1 MTLLSTQ
8 IANLTDSV
16 AQVSDTIS
24 QTVAQTVSAAP
35 TLMDVLPTAILQLV
49 AGIGIFLVACQ
60 MMSSN
65 LESASSARLK
75 ALFSRMSNS
84 RMLGVGI
91 GTVATAAIQ
100 SSGATTVMVIGFV
113 NVGIMSL
120 AQAATII
127 YGANI
132 GTTVTAQIVA
142 LGLSSGGGISTTI
155 LFGACAG
162 LGAFIELFSKKQN
175 WKTWGGIITG
185 FGMLFVGLSLM
196 SKSMAELA
204 ELDAIRDFLAGIKH
218 PLMLVFFGAL
228 LTAIVQSSSVVTS
241 VALTMAVFGLI
252 SLNQGI
258 YLTMGSNIGSCIV
271 AIIAGLTS
279 GTNAKRTALIH
290 LLFNCFGVLVFLII
304 AWIMSAFSVET
315 SAGVERLNFGYL
327 FEKMFPGR
335 PQLQL
340 AMFHTIF
347 NCCTVC
353 IILPL
358 TNYLVKLVC
367 KVIPEKLSAKE
378 QDSAVPHFHFVDE
391 KMLRTPIIAVNQVK
405 LEIENMAAVAIKN
418 FNLSMDIITKV
429 DFKDMDEFNENEK
442 QLNYINRNLIPYIV
456 RLNNLP
462 INEEDHRYLAT
473 AIRTIGD
480 LERVGDYAT
489 NLTEYAELLKNFNEK
504 FSQDL
509 LYEVEELREKIGL
522 LYQSTMKAYMD
533 NDFDALI
540 EVNRHEDEVDALVAR
555 IEKMHLQRL
564 MDGVYPA
571 SVGQVYQE
579 FASDTERIADH
590 FLNVAKS
597 IRQLHVG
604 ED

>member
-1 MTLLSTQ
+1 MHRC
-8 IANLTDSV
+8 
-16 AQVSDTIS
+16 AQVLFTLYMDITILL
-24 QTVAQTVSAAP
+24 Q
-35 TLMDVLPTAILQLV
+35 AILQLI

-65 LESASSARLK
+65 LETASSARLK
-75 ALFSRMSNS
+75 SLFSRMSNS

-142 LGLSSGGGISTTI
+142 LGLSSGGGISTTVI
-155 LFGACAG
+155 FAAFAG
-162 LGAFIELFSKKQN
+162 LGAFIELFSKKDT

-196 SKSMAELA
+196 SKSMDALA
-204 ELDAIRDFLAGIKH
+204 KLQEIKDFLASIEH
-218 PLMLVFFGAL
+218 PLMLVLFGAI

-241 VALTMAVFGLI
+241 IALTMAVTGLI

-258 YLTMGSNIGSCIV
+258 YLTMGSNIGSCVV

-279 GTNAKRTALIH
+279 GLNAKRTALIH
-290 LLFNCFGVLVFLII
+290 LLFNCFGVFIFLIA
-304 AWIMSAFSVET
+304 AWIMHLVTLGALNYGVIFET
-315 SAGVERLNFGYL
+315 
-327 FEKMFPGR
+327 MFPGA

-358 TNYLVKLVC
+358 TDYLVKLVC
-367 KVIPEKLSAKE
+367 KMIPEKPVAIDE
-378 QDSAVPHFHFVDE
+378 DVNAPHFHFVDE
-391 KMLRTPIIAVNQVK
+391 QMLRTPAIAVNQVK
-405 LEIENMAAVAIKN
+405 LEIENMAAVAIHN
-418 FNLSMDIITKV
+418 FNLAMDIISTVNFDK
-429 DFKDMDEFNENEK
+429 MDEFNENEK
-442 QLNYINRNLIPYIV
+442 QLNYLNRNLIPYIV
-456 RLNNLP
+456 HLNNLP
-462 INEEDHRYLAT
+462 ISEEDNRYLAT

-480 LERVGDYAT
+480 LERVGDYAV
-489 NLTEYAELLKNFNEK
+489 NLTEYAELLQNFKET
-504 FSQDL
+504 FSKDL
-509 LYEVEELREKIGL
+509 LFEVEQLRETMGS
-522 LYQSTMKAYMD
+522 LYQATMKTYMD
-533 NDFDALI
+533 HDFDALI
-540 EVNRHEDEVDALVAR
+540 EVNRYEDQVDDMVAR

-564 MDGVYPA
+564 MDGIYPA

-579 FASDTERIADH
+579 FASDAERIADH

>member
-1 MTLLSTQ
+1 MHLC
-8 IANLTDSV
+8 
-16 AQVSDTIS
+16 AQVLFTLYMDITILL
-24 QTVAQTVSAAP
+24 Q
-35 TLMDVLPTAILQLV
+35 AILQLI

-65 LESASSARLK
+65 LETASSARLK
-75 ALFSRMSNS
+75 SLFSRMSNS

-91 GTVATAAIQ
+91 GTAATAAIQ

-132 GTTVTAQIVA
+132 GTTITAQIVA
-142 LGLSSGGGISTTI
+142 LGLSSGGGISTTVI
-155 LFGACAG
+155 FAAFAG
-162 LGAFIELFSKKQN
+162 LGAFIELFSKKDN

-196 SKSMAELA
+196 SKSMDALA
-204 ELDAIRDFLAGIKH
+204 KLQEIKDFLASIEH
-218 PLMLVFFGAL
+218 PLMLVLFGAI

-241 VALTMAVFGLI
+241 IALTMAVTGLI

-258 YLTMGSNIGSCIV
+258 YLTMGSNIGSCVV

-279 GTNAKRTALIH
+279 GLNAKRTALIH
-290 LLFNCFGVLVFLII
+290 LLFNCFGVCVFLIA
-304 AWIMSAFSVET
+304 AWIMHLVTMGGLNYGVIFET
-315 SAGVERLNFGYL
+315 
-327 FEKMFPGR
+327 MFPGA

-358 TNYLVKLVC
+358 TDYLVQLVC
-367 KVIPEKLSAKE
+367 KIIPEKQSTTAEDPSA
-378 QDSAVPHFHFVDE
+378 PHFHFVDE

-405 LEIENMAAVAIKN
+405 LEIENMAAVAIHN
-418 FNLSMDIITKV
+418 FNLAMDIISKV
-429 DFKDMDEFNENEK
+429 DFAKIEEFNENEK

-456 RLNNLP
+456 QLNNLP
-462 INEEDHRYLAT
+462 ISEEDHRYLAT

-480 LERVGDYAT
+480 LERVGDYAV
-489 NLTEYAELLKNFNEK
+489 NVTEYAELLQNFKET
-504 FSQDL
+504 FSNDL
-509 LYEVEELREKIGL
+509 QYELEQLREKIDA
-522 LYQSTMKAYMD
+522 LYQATMKTYMD
-533 NDFDALI
+533 QDFDALI
-540 EVNRHEDEVDALVAR
+540 EVNRVEDQVDEMVAR

-579 FASDTERIADH
+579 FASDVERIADH

>member
-1 MTLLSTQ
+1 MDITILLQ
-8 IANLTDSV
+8 
-16 AQVSDTIS
+16 
-24 QTVAQTVSAAP
+24 
-35 TLMDVLPTAILQLV
+35 AILQLI

-65 LESASSARLK
+65 LETASSARLK
-75 ALFSRMSNS
+75 SLFSRMSNS

-91 GTVATAAIQ
+91 GTAATAAIQ

-142 LGLSSGGGISTTI
+142 LGLSSGGGISTTVI
-155 LFGACAG
+155 FAAFAG
-162 LGAFIELFSKKQN
+162 LGAFIELFSKKDN

-196 SKSMAELA
+196 SKSMDALA
-204 ELDAIRDFLAGIKH
+204 KLQEIKDFLASIEH
-218 PLMLVFFGAL
+218 PLMLVLFGAI

-241 VALTMAVFGLI
+241 IALTMAVTGLI

-258 YLTMGSNIGSCIV
+258 YLTMGSNIGSCVV

-279 GTNAKRTALIH
+279 GLNAKRTALIH
-290 LLFNCFGVLVFLII
+290 LLFNCFGVCVFLIA
-304 AWIMSAFSVET
+304 AWIMHLVTMGGLNYGVIFET
-315 SAGVERLNFGYL
+315 
-327 FEKMFPGR
+327 MFPGA

-358 TNYLVKLVC
+358 TDYLVQLVC
-367 KVIPEKLSAKE
+367 KIIPEKQSTTAEDPSA
-378 QDSAVPHFHFVDE
+378 PHFHFVDE

-405 LEIENMAAVAIKN
+405 LEIENMAAVAIHN
-418 FNLSMDIITKV
+418 FNLAMDIISKV
-429 DFKDMDEFNENEK
+429 DFAKMEEFNENEK

-456 RLNNLP
+456 QLNNLP
-462 INEEDHRYLAT
+462 ISEEDHRYLAT

-480 LERVGDYAT
+480 LERVGDYAV
-489 NLTEYAELLKNFNEK
+489 NVTEYAELLQNFKET
-504 FSQDL
+504 FSNDL
-509 LYEVEELREKIGL
+509 QYELEQLREKIDA
-522 LYQSTMKAYMD
+522 LYQATMKTYMD
-533 NDFDALI
+533 QDFDALI
-540 EVNRHEDEVDALVAR
+540 EVNRVEDQVDEMVAR

-579 FASDTERIADH
+579 FASDVERIADH

>member
-1 MTLLSTQ
+1 MHQ
-8 IANLTDSV
+8 R
-16 AQVSDTIS
+16 AQVLFTLYMDITILL
-24 QTVAQTVSAAP
+24 Q
-35 TLMDVLPTAILQLV
+35 AILQLI

-65 LESASSARLK
+65 LETASSARLK
-75 ALFSRMSNS
+75 SLFSRMSNS

-91 GTVATAAIQ
+91 GTAATAAIQ

-132 GTTVTAQIVA
+132 GTTITAQIVA
-142 LGLSSGGGISTTI
+142 LGLSSGGGISTTVI
-155 LFGACAG
+155 FAAFAG
-162 LGAFIELFSKKQN
+162 LGAFIELFSKKDN

-196 SKSMAELA
+196 SKSMDALA
-204 ELDAIRDFLAGIKH
+204 KLQEIKDFLASIEH
-218 PLMLVFFGAL
+218 PLMLVLFGAI

-241 VALTMAVFGLI
+241 IALTMAVTGLI

-258 YLTMGSNIGSCIV
+258 YLTMGSNIGSCVV

-279 GTNAKRTALIH
+279 GLNAKRTALIH
-290 LLFNCFGVLVFLII
+290 LLFNCFGVCVFLIA
-304 AWIMSAFSVET
+304 AWIMHLVTMGGLNYGVIFET
-315 SAGVERLNFGYL
+315 
-327 FEKMFPGR
+327 MFPGA

-358 TNYLVKLVC
+358 TDYLVQLVC
-367 KVIPEKLSAKE
+367 KIIPEKQSTTAEDPSA
-378 QDSAVPHFHFVDE
+378 PHFHFVDE

-405 LEIENMAAVAIKN
+405 LEIENMAAVAIHN
-418 FNLSMDIITKV
+418 FNLAMDIISKV
-429 DFKDMDEFNENEK
+429 DFAKIEEFNENEK

-456 RLNNLP
+456 QLNNLP
-462 INEEDHRYLAT
+462 ISEEDHRYLAT

-480 LERVGDYAT
+480 LERVGDYAV
-489 NLTEYAELLKNFNEK
+489 NVTEYAELLQNFKET
-504 FSQDL
+504 FSNDL
-509 LYEVEELREKIGL
+509 QYELEQLREKIDA
-522 LYQSTMKAYMD
+522 LYQATMKTYMD
-533 NDFDALI
+533 QDFDALI
-540 EVNRHEDEVDALVAR
+540 EVNRVEDQVDEMVAR

-579 FASDTERIADH
+579 FASDVERIADH

>member
-1 MTLLSTQ
+1 MDITILLQ
-8 IANLTDSV
+8 
-16 AQVSDTIS
+16 
-24 QTVAQTVSAAP
+24 
-35 TLMDVLPTAILQLV
+35 AILQLI

-65 LESASSARLK
+65 LETASSARLK
-75 ALFSRMSNS
+75 SLFSRMSNS

-142 LGLSSGGGISTTI
+142 LGLSSGGGISTTVI
-155 LFGACAG
+155 FAAFAG
-162 LGAFIELFSKKQN
+162 LGAFIELFSKKDN

-196 SKSMAELA
+196 SKSMDALA
-204 ELDAIRDFLAGIKH
+204 KLQEIKDFLASIEH
-218 PLMLVFFGAL
+218 PLMLVLFGAI

-241 VALTMAVFGLI
+241 IALTMAVTGLI

-258 YLTMGSNIGSCIV
+258 YLTMGSNIGSCVV

-279 GTNAKRTALIH
+279 GLNAKRTALIH
-290 LLFNCFGVLVFLII
+290 LLFNCFGVCIFLIA
-304 AWIMSAFSVET
+304 AWIMHLITSGALNYGVIFET
-315 SAGVERLNFGYL
+315 
-327 FEKMFPGR
+327 MFPGA

-347 NCCTVC
+347 NCVTVC

-358 TNYLVKLVC
+358 TNALVNLVV
-367 KVIPEKLSAKE
+367 KILPEKPVAINE
-378 QDSAVPHFHFVDE
+378 DVNAPHFHFVDE
-391 KMLRTPIIAVNQVK
+391 QMLRTPAIAVNQVK
-405 LEIENMAAVAIKN
+405 LEIENMAAIAIHN
-418 FNLSMDIITKV
+418 FNLAMDIISTVNFEK
-429 DFKDMDEFNENEK
+429 MEEFNENEK
-442 QLNYINRNLIPYIV
+442 QLNYLNRNLIPYIV
-456 RLNNLP
+456 HLNNLP
-462 INEEDHRYLAT
+462 ISEEDNRYLAT

-480 LERVGDYAT
+480 LERVGDYSV
-489 NLTEYAELLKNFNEK
+489 NLTEYAELLQNFKET
-504 FSQDL
+504 FSKDL
-509 LYEVEELREKIGL
+509 LFEVEQLRETMGS
-522 LYQSTMKAYMD
+522 LYQATMKAYMD
-533 NDFDALI
+533 KDFDALI
-540 EVNRHEDEVDALVAR
+540 EVNRFEDQVDDMVAR
-555 IEKMHLQRL
+555 IEKIHLQRL

>member
-1 MTLLSTQ
+1 MDITILLQ
-8 IANLTDSV
+8 
-16 AQVSDTIS
+16 
-24 QTVAQTVSAAP
+24 
-35 TLMDVLPTAILQLV
+35 AILQLI

-65 LESASSARLK
+65 LETASSARLK
-75 ALFSRMSNS
+75 SLFSRMSNS

-142 LGLSSGGGISTTI
+142 LGLSSGGGISTTVI
-155 LFGACAG
+155 FAAFAG
-162 LGAFIELFSKKQN
+162 LGAFIELFSKKDT

-196 SKSMAELA
+196 SGSMKELSGLQ
-204 ELDAIRDFLAGIKH
+204 EIKDFLASIEH
-218 PLMLVFFGAL
+218 PLMLVLFGAI

-241 VALTMAVFGLI
+241 IALTMAVTGLI

-258 YLTMGSNIGSCIV
+258 YLTMGSNIGSCVV

-279 GTNAKRTALIH
+279 GLNAKRTALIH
-290 LLFNCFGVLVFLII
+290 LLFNCFGVFIFLIA
-304 AWIMSAFSVET
+304 AWIMHLVTLGALNYGVIFET
-315 SAGVERLNFGYL
+315 
-327 FEKMFPGR
+327 MFPGA

-347 NCCTVC
+347 NCITVC

-358 TNYLVKLVC
+358 TDYLVNLVV
-367 KVIPEKLSAKE
+367 KILPEKPVAIDE
-378 QDSAVPHFHFVDE
+378 DVNAPHFHFVDE
-391 KMLRTPIIAVNQVK
+391 QMLRTPAIAVNQVK
-405 LEIENMAAVAIKN
+405 LEIENMAAIAIHN
-418 FNLSMDIITKV
+418 FNLAMDIISTVNFDK
-429 DFKDMDEFNENEK
+429 MDEFNENEK
-442 QLNYINRNLIPYIV
+442 QLNYLNRNLIPYIV
-456 RLNNLP
+456 HLNNLP
-462 INEEDHRYLAT
+462 ISEEDNRYLAT

-480 LERVGDYAT
+480 LERVGDYAV
-489 NLTEYAELLKNFNEK
+489 NLTEYAELLQNFKET
-504 FSQDL
+504 FSKDL
-509 LYEVEELREKIGL
+509 LFEVEQLRETMGS
-522 LYQSTMKAYMD
+522 LYQATMKTYMD
-533 NDFDALI
+533 HDFDALI
-540 EVNRHEDEVDALVAR
+540 EVNRYEDQVDDMVAR
-555 IEKMHLQRL
+555 IEKIHLQRL

>member
-1 MTLLSTQ
+1 MDATILLQ
-8 IANLTDSV
+8 
-16 AQVSDTIS
+16 
-24 QTVAQTVSAAP
+24 
-35 TLMDVLPTAILQLV
+35 AILQLI

-65 LESASSARLK
+65 LETASSARLK
-75 ALFSRMSNS
+75 SLFSRMSNS

-91 GTVATAAIQ
+91 GTAATAAIQ

-142 LGLSSGGGISTTI
+142 LGLSSGDGISTTVI
-155 LFGACAG
+155 FAAFAG
-162 LGAFIELFSKKQN
+162 LGAFIELFSKKDN

-196 SKSMAELA
+196 SGSMKELSGLQ
-204 ELDAIRDFLAGIKH
+204 EIKDFLASIEH
-218 PLMLVFFGAL
+218 PLMLVLFGAI

-241 VALTMAVFGLI
+241 IALTMAVTELI

-258 YLTMGSNIGSCIV
+258 YLTMGSNIGSCVV

-279 GTNAKRTALIH
+279 GLNAKRTALIH
-290 LLFNCFGVLVFLII
+290 LLFNCFGVCVFLIA

-315 SAGVERLNFGYL
+315 SAGVLESLNFGYL
-327 FEKMFPGR
+327 FEKMFPGA

-358 TNYLVKLVC
+358 TDYLVQLVC
-367 KVIPEKLSAKE
+367 KIIPEK
-378 QDSAVPHFHFVDE
+378 QSAVEDDPNAPHFHFVDE

-405 LEIENMAAVAIKN
+405 LEIENMAAVAIHN
-418 FNLSMDIITKV
+418 FNLAMDIISKV
-429 DFKDMDEFNENEK
+429 DFDKMDEFNENEK
-442 QLNYINRNLIPYIV
+442 QLNFINRNLIPYIV
-456 RLNNLP
+456 QLNNLP
-462 INEEDHRYLAT
+462 ISEGDHRYLAT

-480 LERVGDYAT
+480 LERVGDYAV
-489 NLTEYAELLKNFNEK
+489 NVTEYAELLKNFKET
-504 FSQDL
+504 FSKDL
-509 LYEVEELREKIGL
+509 LFELEQLREKIDS
-522 LYQSTMKAYMD
+522 LYQATMKTYMD
-533 NDFDALI
+533 QDFDALI
-540 EVNRHEDEVDALVAR
+540 EVNRIEDQVDEMVAR

-579 FASDTERIADH
+579 FASDVERIADH

>member
-1 MTLLSTQ
+1 MDITILLQ
-8 IANLTDSV
+8 
-16 AQVSDTIS
+16 
-24 QTVAQTVSAAP
+24 
-35 TLMDVLPTAILQLV
+35 AILQLI

-65 LESASSARLK
+65 LETASSARLK
-75 ALFSRMSNS
+75 SLFSRMSNS

-142 LGLSSGGGISTTI
+142 LGLSGGGGISTTVI
-155 LFGACAG
+155 FAAFAG
-162 LGAFIELFSKKQN
+162 LGAFIELFSKKDT

-196 SKSMAELA
+196 SKSMDALA
-204 ELDAIRDFLAGIKH
+204 KLQEIKDFLASVEH
-218 PLMLVFFGAL
+218 PLMLVLFGAI

-241 VALTMAVFGLI
+241 IALTMAVTGLI

-258 YLTMGSNIGSCIV
+258 YLTMGSNIGSCVV

-279 GTNAKRTALIH
+279 GLNAKRTALIH
-290 LLFNCFGVLVFLII
+290 LLFNCFGVCIFLIA
-304 AWIMSAFSVET
+304 AWIMHLVTSGALNYGVIFET
-315 SAGVERLNFGYL
+315 
-327 FEKMFPGR
+327 MFPGA

-347 NCCTVC
+347 NCITVC

-358 TNYLVKLVC
+358 TDYLVNLVV
-367 KVIPEKLSAKE
+367 KILPEKPVAIDE
-378 QDSAVPHFHFVDE
+378 DVNAPHFHFVDE
-391 KMLRTPIIAVNQVK
+391 QMLRTPAIAVNQVK
-405 LEIENMAAVAIKN
+405 LEIENMAAIAIHN
-418 FNLSMDIITKV
+418 FNLAMDIISTVNFDK
-429 DFKDMDEFNENEK
+429 MDEFNENEK
-442 QLNYINRNLIPYIV
+442 QLNYLNRNLIPYIV
-456 RLNNLP
+456 QLNTLP
-462 INEEDHRYLAT
+462 ISEEDNRYLAT

-480 LERVGDYAT
+480 LERVGDYSV
-489 NLTEYAELLKNFNEK
+489 NLTEYAELLQNFKET
-504 FSQDL
+504 FSKDL
-509 LYEVEELREKIGL
+509 LFEVEQLREMMGS
-522 LYQSTMKAYMD
+522 LYQATMKTYMD
-533 NDFDALI
+533 HDYDALI
-540 EVNRHEDEVDALVAR
+540 EVNRYEDQVDDMVAR

>member
-1 MTLLSTQ
+1 MDATILLQ
-8 IANLTDSV
+8 
-16 AQVSDTIS
+16 
-24 QTVAQTVSAAP
+24 
-35 TLMDVLPTAILQLV
+35 AILQLI

-65 LESASSARLK
+65 LETASSARLK
-75 ALFSRMSNS
+75 SLFSRMSNS

-91 GTVATAAIQ
+91 GTAATAAIQ

-142 LGLSSGGGISTTI
+142 LGLSSGGGISTTVI
-155 LFGACAG
+155 FAAFAG
-162 LGAFIELFSKKQN
+162 LGAFIELFSKKDN

-196 SKSMAELA
+196 SKSMDALA
-204 ELDAIRDFLAGIKH
+204 KLQEIKDFLASIEH
-218 PLMLVFFGAL
+218 PLMLVLFGAI

-241 VALTMAVFGLI
+241 IALTMAVTGLI

-258 YLTMGSNIGSCIV
+258 YLTMGSNIGSCVV

-279 GTNAKRTALIH
+279 GLNAKRTALIH
-290 LLFNCFGVLVFLII
+290 LLFNCFGVCVFLIA
-304 AWIMSAFSVET
+304 AWIMHLVTMGGLNYGVIFET
-315 SAGVERLNFGYL
+315 
-327 FEKMFPGR
+327 MFPGA

-358 TNYLVKLVC
+358 TDYLVQLVC
-367 KVIPEKLSAKE
+367 KMIPERQSTTAEDPSA
-378 QDSAVPHFHFVDE
+378 PHFHFVDE

-405 LEIENMAAVAIKN
+405 LEIENMAAVAIHN
-418 FNLSMDIITKV
+418 FNLAMDIISKV
-429 DFKDMDEFNENEK
+429 DFAKIEEFNENEK

-456 RLNNLP
+456 QLNNLP
-462 INEEDHRYLAT
+462 ISEEDHRYLAT

-480 LERVGDYAT
+480 LERVGDYAV
-489 NLTEYAELLKNFNEK
+489 NVTEYAELLQNFKET
-504 FSQDL
+504 FSNDL
-509 LYEVEELREKIGL
+509 QYELEQLREKIDA
-522 LYQSTMKAYMD
+522 LYQATMKTYMD
-533 NDFDALI
+533 QDFDALI
-540 EVNRHEDEVDALVAR
+540 EVNRVEDQVDEMVAR

-579 FASDTERIADH
+579 FASDVERIADH

>member
-1 MTLLSTQ
+1 MHVCARVLFAFMDITILLQ
-8 IANLTDSV
+8 
-16 AQVSDTIS
+16 
-24 QTVAQTVSAAP
+24 
-35 TLMDVLPTAILQLV
+35 AILQLI

-65 LESASSARLK
+65 LETASSARLK
-75 ALFSRMSNS
+75 SLFSRMSNS

-142 LGLSSGGGISTTI
+142 LGLSSGGGISTTVI
-155 LFGACAG
+155 FAAFAG
-162 LGAFIELFSKKQN
+162 LGAFIELFSKKDT

-196 SKSMAELA
+196 SKSMDALA
-204 ELDAIRDFLAGIKH
+204 KLQEIKDFLASVEH
-218 PLMLVFFGAL
+218 PLMLVLFGAV

-241 VALTMAVFGLI
+241 IALTMAVTGLI

-258 YLTMGSNIGSCIV
+258 YLTMGSNIGSCVV

-279 GTNAKRTALIH
+279 GLNAKRTALIH
-290 LLFNCFGVLVFLII
+290 LLFNCFGVCIFLIA
-304 AWIMSAFSVET
+304 AWIMHLVTSGALNYGVIFET
-315 SAGVERLNFGYL
+315 
-327 FEKMFPGR
+327 MFPGA

-347 NCCTVC
+347 NCITVC

-358 TNYLVKLVC
+358 TNALVNLVV
-367 KVIPEKLSAKE
+367 KILPEKPVAIDE
-378 QDSAVPHFHFVDE
+378 DVNAPHFHFVDE
-391 KMLRTPIIAVNQVK
+391 QMLRTPAIAVNQVK
-405 LEIENMAAVAIKN
+405 LEIENMAAIAIHN
-418 FNLSMDIITKV
+418 FNLAMDIISTVNFDK
-429 DFKDMDEFNENEK
+429 MEEFNENEK
-442 QLNYINRNLIPYIV
+442 QLNYLNRNLIPYIV
-456 RLNNLP
+456 QLNNLP
-462 INEEDHRYLAT
+462 ISEEDNRYLAT

-489 NLTEYAELLKNFNEK
+489 NLTEYAELLQNFKET
-504 FSQDL
+504 FSKDL
-509 LYEVEELREKIGL
+509 LFEVEQLREMMGS
-522 LYQSTMKAYMD
+522 LYQATMKTYMD
-533 NDFDALI
+533 HDFDALI
-540 EVNRHEDEVDALVAR
+540 EVNRYEDQVDDLVAR

>member
-1 MTLLSTQ
+1 MDITILLQ
-8 IANLTDSV
+8 
-16 AQVSDTIS
+16 
-24 QTVAQTVSAAP
+24 
-35 TLMDVLPTAILQLV
+35 AILQLI

-65 LESASSARLK
+65 LETASSARLK
-75 ALFSRMSNS
+75 SLFSRMSNS

-91 GTVATAAIQ
+91 GTAATAAIQ

-142 LGLSSGGGISTTI
+142 LGLSSGGGISTTVI
-155 LFGACAG
+155 FAAFAG
-162 LGAFIELFSKKQN
+162 LGAFIELFSKKDN
-175 WKTWGGIITG
+175 WKTLGGIITG

-196 SKSMAELA
+196 SKSMDALA
-204 ELDAIRDFLAGIKH
+204 KLQEIKDFLASIEH
-218 PLMLVFFGAL
+218 PLMLVLFGAI

-241 VALTMAVFGLI
+241 IALTMAVTGLI

-258 YLTMGSNIGSCIV
+258 YLTMGSNIGSCVV

-279 GTNAKRTALIH
+279 GLNAKRTALIH
-290 LLFNCFGVLVFLII
+290 LLFNCFGVCVFLIA
-304 AWIMSAFSVET
+304 AWIMHLVTMGGLNYGVIFET
-315 SAGVERLNFGYL
+315 
-327 FEKMFPGR
+327 MFPGA

-358 TNYLVKLVC
+358 TDYLVQLVC
-367 KVIPEKLSAKE
+367 KIIPEKQSTTAEDPSA
-378 QDSAVPHFHFVDE
+378 PHFHFVDE

-405 LEIENMAAVAIKN
+405 LEIENMAAVAIHN
-418 FNLSMDIITKV
+418 FNLAMDIISKV
-429 DFKDMDEFNENEK
+429 DFAKMEEFNENEK

-456 RLNNLP
+456 QLNNLP
-462 INEEDHRYLAT
+462 ISEEDHRYLAT

-480 LERVGDYAT
+480 LERVGDYAV
-489 NLTEYAELLKNFNEK
+489 NVTEYAELLQNFKET
-504 FSQDL
+504 FSNDL
-509 LYEVEELREKIGL
+509 QYELEQLREKIDA
-522 LYQSTMKAYMD
+522 LYQATMKTYMD
-533 NDFDALI
+533 QDFDALI
-540 EVNRHEDEVDALVAR
+540 EVNRVEDQVDEMVAR

-579 FASDTERIADH
+579 FASDVERIADH

>member
-1 MTLLSTQ
+1 MHSG
-8 IANLTDSV
+8 
-16 AQVSDTIS
+16 AQVLFTLYMDITILL
-24 QTVAQTVSAAP
+24 Q
-35 TLMDVLPTAILQLV
+35 AILQLI

-65 LESASSARLK
+65 LETASSARLK
-75 ALFSRMSNS
+75 SLFSRMSNS

-142 LGLSSGGGISTTI
+142 LGLSGGGGISTTVI
-155 LFGACAG
+155 FAAFAG
-162 LGAFIELFSKKQN
+162 LGAFIELFSKKDT

-196 SKSMAELA
+196 SKSMDALA
-204 ELDAIRDFLAGIKH
+204 KLQEIKDFLASVEH
-218 PLMLVFFGAL
+218 PLMLVLFGAI

-241 VALTMAVFGLI
+241 IALTMAVTGLI

-258 YLTMGSNIGSCIV
+258 YLTMGSNIGSCVV

-279 GTNAKRTALIH
+279 GLNAKRTALIH
-290 LLFNCFGVLVFLII
+290 LLFNCFGVCIFLIA
-304 AWIMSAFSVET
+304 AWIMHLVTSGALNYGVIFET
-315 SAGVERLNFGYL
+315 
-327 FEKMFPGR
+327 MFPGA

-347 NCCTVC
+347 NCITVC

-358 TNYLVKLVC
+358 TNALVNLVV
-367 KVIPEKLSAKE
+367 KILPEKPVAIDE
-378 QDSAVPHFHFVDE
+378 DVNAPHFHFVDE
-391 KMLRTPIIAVNQVK
+391 QMLRTPAIAVNQVK
-405 LEIENMAAVAIKN
+405 LEIENMAAIAIHN
-418 FNLSMDIITKV
+418 FNLAMDIISTVNFDK
-429 DFKDMDEFNENEK
+429 MEEFNENEK
-442 QLNYINRNLIPYIV
+442 QLNFLNRNLIPYIV
-456 RLNNLP
+456 HLNNLP
-462 INEEDHRYLAT
+462 ISEEDNRYLAT

-480 LERVGDYAT
+480 LERVGDYSV
-489 NLTEYAELLKNFNEK
+489 NLTEYAELLQNFKET
-504 FSQDL
+504 FSKDL
-509 LYEVEELREKIGL
+509 LFEVEQLREKIDS
-522 LYQSTMKAYMD
+522 LYQATMKAYMD
-533 NDFDALI
+533 HDFDALI
-540 EVNRHEDEVDALVAR
+540 EVNRYEDQVDEMVAR
-555 IEKMHLQRL
+555 IEKIHLQRL

>member
-1 MTLLSTQ
+1 MH
-8 IANLTDSV
+8 IC
-16 AQVSDTIS
+16 AQVLFTSYMDFTILL
-24 QTVAQTVSAAP
+24 Q
-35 TLMDVLPTAILQLV
+35 AILQLV

-65 LESASSARLK
+65 LETASSARLK
-75 ALFSRMSNS
+75 SLFSRMSNS
-84 RMLGVGI
+84 RLLGVGI
-91 GTVATAAIQ
+91 GTAATAAIQ

-142 LGLSSGGGISTTI
+142 LGLSSGGGISTTVI
-155 LFGACAG
+155 FAAFAG
-162 LGAFIELFSKKQN
+162 LGAFIELFSKKDN

-196 SKSMAELA
+196 SKSMDALA
-204 ELDAIRDFLAGIKH
+204 KLQEIKDFLASIEH
-218 PLMLVFFGAL
+218 PLMLVLFGAI

-241 VALTMAVFGLI
+241 IALTMAVTGLI

-258 YLTMGSNIGSCIV
+258 YLTMGSNIGSCVV

-279 GTNAKRTALIH
+279 GLNAKRTALIH
-290 LLFNCFGVLVFLII
+290 LLFNCFGVIIFLIA
-304 AWIMSAFSVET
+304 AWIMHLIT
-315 SAGVERLNFGYL
+315 SGALNYGVL
-327 FEKMFPGR
+327 FERMFPGA

-358 TNYLVKLVC
+358 TDYLVKIVC
-367 KVIPEKLSAKE
+367 KMIPEKTATAAE
-378 QDSAVPHFHFVDE
+378 DANAPHFHFVDE

-405 LEIENMAAVAIKN
+405 LEIENMAAVAIHN
-418 FNLSMDIITKV
+418 FNLAMDIISKV
-429 DFKDMDEFNENEK
+429 NFDKMDEFNENEK
-442 QLNYINRNLIPYIV
+442 QLNFINRNLIPYIV
-456 RLNNLP
+456 QLNNLP
-462 INEEDHRYLAT
+462 ISEEDHRYLAT

-489 NLTEYAELLKNFNEK
+489 NITEYAELLQNFKET
-504 FSQDL
+504 FSKDL
-509 LYEVEELREKIGL
+509 LFELEQLREKIDS
-522 LYQSTMKAYMD
+522 LYQATMKTYMD
-533 NDFDALI
+533 QDFDALI
-540 EVNRHEDEVDALVAR
+540 EVNRYEDQVDEMVSR

-564 MDGVYPA
+564 MDGIYPA

-579 FASDTERIADH
+579 FASDVERTADH

>member
-1 MTLLSTQ
+1 MDITILLQ
-8 IANLTDSV
+8 
-16 AQVSDTIS
+16 
-24 QTVAQTVSAAP
+24 
-35 TLMDVLPTAILQLV
+35 AILQLI

-65 LESASSARLK
+65 LETASSARLK
-75 ALFSRMSNS
+75 SLFSRMSNS

-142 LGLSSGGGISTTI
+142 LGLSSGGGISTTVI
-155 LFGACAG
+155 FAAFAG
-162 LGAFIELFSKKQN
+162 LGAFIELFSKKDN

-196 SKSMAELA
+196 SKSMDALA
-204 ELDAIRDFLAGIKH
+204 KLQEIKDFLASIEH
-218 PLMLVFFGAL
+218 PLMLVLFGAI

-241 VALTMAVFGLI
+241 IALTMAVTGLI

-258 YLTMGSNIGSCIV
+258 YLTMGSNIGSCVV

-279 GTNAKRTALIH
+279 GLNAKRTALIH
-290 LLFNCFGVLVFLII
+290 LLFNCFGVFVFLIA
-304 AWIMSAFSVET
+304 AWIMHLVT
-315 SAGVERLNFGYL
+315 MGGLNYGVI
-327 FEKMFPGR
+327 FEKMFPGA

-347 NCCTVC
+347 NCITVC

-358 TNYLVKLVC
+358 TDHLVQLVC
-367 KVIPEKLSAKE
+367 KMIPEKQSTTAEDPSA
-378 QDSAVPHFHFVDE
+378 PHFHFVDE

-405 LEIENMAAVAIKN
+405 LEIENMAAVAIHN
-418 FNLSMDIITKV
+418 FNLAMDIISKV
-429 DFKDMDEFNENEK
+429 DFAKMEEFNENEK

-456 RLNNLP
+456 QLNNLP
-462 INEEDHRYLAT
+462 ISEEDHRYLAT

-480 LERVGDYAT
+480 LERVGDYAV
-489 NLTEYAELLKNFNEK
+489 NVTEYAELLQNFKET
-504 FSQDL
+504 FSNDL
-509 LYEVEELREKIGL
+509 QYELEQLREKIDA
-522 LYQSTMKAYMD
+522 LYQATMKTYMD
-533 NDFDALI
+533 QDFDALI
-540 EVNRHEDEVDALVAR
+540 EVNRVEDQVDEMVAR

>member
-1 MTLLSTQ
+1 MH
-8 IANLTDSV
+8 NG
-16 AQVSDTIS
+16 AQVLFTLYMDITILL
-24 QTVAQTVSAAP
+24 Q
-35 TLMDVLPTAILQLV
+35 AILQLI

-65 LESASSARLK
+65 LETASSARLK
-75 ALFSRMSNS
+75 SLFSRMSNS

-142 LGLSSGGGISTTI
+142 LGLSSGGGISTTVI
-155 LFGACAG
+155 FAAFAG
-162 LGAFIELFSKKQN
+162 LGAFIELFSKKDT

-196 SKSMAELA
+196 SKSMDALA
-204 ELDAIRDFLAGIKH
+204 KLQEIKDFLASIEH
-218 PLMLVFFGAL
+218 PLMLVLFGAV

-241 VALTMAVFGLI
+241 IALTMAVTGLI

-258 YLTMGSNIGSCIV
+258 YLTMGSNIGSCVV

-279 GTNAKRTALIH
+279 GLNAKRTALIH
-290 LLFNCFGVLVFLII
+290 LLFNCFGVCIFLIA
-304 AWIMSAFSVET
+304 AWIMHLVTSGALNYGVIFET
-315 SAGVERLNFGYL
+315 
-327 FEKMFPGR
+327 MFPGA

-358 TNYLVKLVC
+358 TDYLVQLVC
-367 KVIPEKLSAKE
+367 KMIPEKQSTTAEDPSA
-378 QDSAVPHFHFVDE
+378 PHFHFVDE

-405 LEIENMAAVAIKN
+405 LEIENMAAVAIHN
-418 FNLSMDIITKV
+418 FNLAMDIISKV
-429 DFKDMDEFNENEK
+429 DFAKMEEFNENEK

-456 RLNNLP
+456 QLNNLP
-462 INEEDHRYLAT
+462 ISEEDHRYLAT

-480 LERVGDYAT
+480 LERVGDYAV
-489 NLTEYAELLKNFNEK
+489 NVTEYAELLQNFKET
-504 FSQDL
+504 FSNDL
-509 LYEVEELREKIGL
+509 QYELEQLREKIDA
-522 LYQSTMKAYMD
+522 LYQATMKTYMD
-533 NDFDALI
+533 QDFDALI
-540 EVNRHEDEVDALVAR
+540 EVNRVEDQVDEMVAR

-579 FASDTERIADH
+579 FASDVERIADH

>member
-1 MTLLSTQ
+1 MDITILLQ
-8 IANLTDSV
+8 
-16 AQVSDTIS
+16 
-24 QTVAQTVSAAP
+24 
-35 TLMDVLPTAILQLV
+35 AILQLI

-65 LESASSARLK
+65 LETASSARLK
-75 ALFSRMSNS
+75 SLFSRMSNS

-142 LGLSSGGGISTTI
+142 LGLSSGGGISTTVI
-155 LFGACAG
+155 FAAFAG
-162 LGAFIELFSKKQN
+162 LGAFIELFSKKDN

-196 SKSMAELA
+196 SKSMDALA
-204 ELDAIRDFLAGIKH
+204 KLQEIKDFLASIEH
-218 PLMLVFFGAL
+218 PLMLVLFGAI

-241 VALTMAVFGLI
+241 IALTMAVTGLI

-258 YLTMGSNIGSCIV
+258 YLTMGSNIGSCVV

-279 GTNAKRTALIH
+279 GLNAKRTALIH
-290 LLFNCFGVLVFLII
+290 LLFNCFGVCVFLIA
-304 AWIMSAFSVET
+304 AWIMHLVTMGGLNYGVIFET
-315 SAGVERLNFGYL
+315 
-327 FEKMFPGR
+327 MFPGA

-358 TNYLVKLVC
+358 TDYLVQLVC
-367 KVIPEKLSAKE
+367 KIIPEKQSTTAEDPSA
-378 QDSAVPHFHFVDE
+378 PHFHFVDE

-405 LEIENMAAVAIKN
+405 LEIENMAAVAIHN
-418 FNLSMDIITKV
+418 FNLAMDIISKV
-429 DFKDMDEFNENEK
+429 DFAKMEEFNENEK

-456 RLNNLP
+456 QLNNLP
-462 INEEDHRYLAT
+462 ISEEDHRYLAT

-480 LERVGDYAT
+480 LERVGDYAV
-489 NLTEYAELLKNFNEK
+489 NVTEYAELLQNFKET
-504 FSQDL
+504 FSNDL
-509 LYEVEELREKIGL
+509 QYELEQLREKIDA
-522 LYQSTMKAYMD
+522 LYQATMKTYMD
-533 NDFDALI
+533 QDFDALI
-540 EVNRHEDEVDALVAR
+540 EVNRVEDQVDEMVAR

-579 FASDTERIADH
+579 FASDVERIADH

>member
-1 MTLLSTQ
+1 MDATILLQ
-8 IANLTDSV
+8 
-16 AQVSDTIS
+16 
-24 QTVAQTVSAAP
+24 
-35 TLMDVLPTAILQLV
+35 AILQLV

-65 LESASSARLK
+65 LETASSARLK
-75 ALFSRMSNS
+75 SLFSRMSNS

-91 GTVATAAIQ
+91 GTAATAAIQ

-132 GTTVTAQIVA
+132 GTTITAQIVA
-142 LGLSSGGGISTTI
+142 LGLSSGGGISTTVI
-155 LFGACAG
+155 FAAFAG
-162 LGAFIELFSKKQN
+162 LGAFIELFSKKDN

-196 SKSMAELA
+196 SKSMDALA
-204 ELDAIRDFLAGIKH
+204 KLQEIKDFLASIEH
-218 PLMLVFFGAL
+218 PLMLVLFGAI

-241 VALTMAVFGLI
+241 IALTMAVTGLI

-258 YLTMGSNIGSCIV
+258 YLTMGSNIGSCVV

-279 GTNAKRTALIH
+279 GLNAKRTALIH
-290 LLFNCFGVLVFLII
+290 LLFNCFGVCVFLIA
-304 AWIMSAFSVET
+304 AWIMHLVTMGGLNYGVIFET
-315 SAGVERLNFGYL
+315 
-327 FEKMFPGR
+327 MFPGA

-358 TNYLVKLVC
+358 TDYLVQLVC
-367 KVIPEKLSAKE
+367 KIIPEKQSTTAEDPSA
-378 QDSAVPHFHFVDE
+378 PHFHFVDE

-405 LEIENMAAVAIKN
+405 LEIENMAAVAIHN
-418 FNLSMDIITKV
+418 FNLAMDIISKV
-429 DFKDMDEFNENEK
+429 DFAKIEEFNENEK

-456 RLNNLP
+456 QLNNLP
-462 INEEDHRYLAT
+462 ISEEDHRYLAT

-480 LERVGDYAT
+480 LERVGDYAV
-489 NLTEYAELLKNFNEK
+489 NVTEYAELLQNFKET
-504 FSQDL
+504 FSNDL
-509 LYEVEELREKIGL
+509 QYELEQLREKIDA
-522 LYQSTMKAYMD
+522 LYQATMKTYMD
-533 NDFDALI
+533 QDFDALI
-540 EVNRHEDEVDALVAR
+540 EVNRVEDQVDEMVAR

-579 FASDTERIADH
+579 FASDVERIADH

>member
-1 MTLLSTQ
+1 MDITILLQ
-8 IANLTDSV
+8 
-16 AQVSDTIS
+16 
-24 QTVAQTVSAAP
+24 
-35 TLMDVLPTAILQLV
+35 AILQLI

-65 LESASSARLK
+65 LETASSARLK
-75 ALFSRMSNS
+75 SLFSRMSNS

-142 LGLSSGGGISTTI
+142 LGLSSGGGISTTVI
-155 LFGACAG
+155 FAAFAG
-162 LGAFIELFSKKQN
+162 LGAFIELFSKKDT

-196 SKSMAELA
+196 SKSMDALA
-204 ELDAIRDFLAGIKH
+204 KLQEIKDFLASIEH
-218 PLMLVFFGAL
+218 PLMLVLFGAI

-241 VALTMAVFGLI
+241 IALTMAVTGLI

-258 YLTMGSNIGSCIV
+258 YLTMGSNIGSCVV

-279 GTNAKRTALIH
+279 GLNAKRTALIH
-290 LLFNCFGVLVFLII
+290 LLFNCFGVFIFLIA
-304 AWIMSAFSVET
+304 AWIMHLVTLGALNYGVIFET
-315 SAGVERLNFGYL
+315 
-327 FEKMFPGR
+327 MFPGA

-358 TNYLVKLVC
+358 TDYLVKLVC
-367 KVIPEKLSAKE
+367 KMIPEKPVAIDE
-378 QDSAVPHFHFVDE
+378 DVNAPHFHFVDE
-391 KMLRTPIIAVNQVK
+391 QMLRTPAIAVNQVK
-405 LEIENMAAVAIKN
+405 LEIENMAAVAIHN
-418 FNLSMDIITKV
+418 FNLAMDIISTVNFDK
-429 DFKDMDEFNENEK
+429 MDEFNENEK
-442 QLNYINRNLIPYIV
+442 QLNYLNRNLIPYIV
-456 RLNNLP
+456 HLNNLP
-462 INEEDHRYLAT
+462 ISEEDNRYLAT

-480 LERVGDYAT
+480 LERVGDYAV
-489 NLTEYAELLKNFNEK
+489 NLTEYAELLQNFKET
-504 FSQDL
+504 FSKDL
-509 LYEVEELREKIGL
+509 LFEVEQLRETMGS
-522 LYQSTMKAYMD
+522 LYQATMKTYMD
-533 NDFDALI
+533 HDFDALI
-540 EVNRHEDEVDALVAR
+540 EVNRYEDQVDDMVAR
-555 IEKMHLQRL
+555 IEKIHLQRL

-579 FASDTERIADH
+579 FASDAERIADH

>member
-1 MTLLSTQ
+1 MS
-8 IANLTDSV
+8 
-16 AQVSDTIS
+16 S
-24 QTVAQTVSAAP
+24 QEI
-35 TLMDVLPTAILQLV
+35 LKLIEAILQLV

-65 LESASSARLK
+65 LETASSARLK
-75 ALFSRMSNS
+75 SLFSRMSNS

-142 LGLSSGGGISTTI
+142 LGLSGGGGISTTVI
-155 LFGACAG
+155 FAAFAG
-162 LGAFIELFSKKQN
+162 LGAFIELFSKKDT

-196 SKSMAELA
+196 SGSMKGLSELPQ
-204 ELDAIRDFLAGIKH
+204 IKNFLASIEH
-218 PLMLVFFGAL
+218 PLMLVLFGAI

-241 VALTMAVFGLI
+241 IALTMAVTGLI

-258 YLTMGSNIGSCIV
+258 YLTMGSNIGSCVV

-279 GTNAKRTALIH
+279 GLNAKRTALIH
-290 LLFNCFGVLVFLII
+290 LLFNCFGVFIFLIA
-304 AWIMSAFSVET
+304 AWIMHLVTSGALNYGVIFET
-315 SAGVERLNFGYL
+315 
-327 FEKMFPGR
+327 MFPGTGNEIVSLR
-335 PQLQL
+335 L

-347 NCCTVC
+347 NCVTVC

-358 TNYLVKLVC
+358 TDYLVNLVI
-367 KVIPEKLSAKE
+367 KILPEKNRVDEALQE
-378 QDSAVPHFHFVDE
+378 GQPHFHFVDE
-391 KMLRTPIIAVNQVK
+391 QMLRTPAIAVNQVK
-405 LEIENMAAVAIKN
+405 LEIENMAAIAIHN
-418 FNLSMDIITKV
+418 FNLAMDIISTVNFDK
-429 DFKDMDEFNENEK
+429 MDEFNENEK
-442 QLNYINRNLIPYIV
+442 QLNYLNRNLIPYIV
-456 RLNNLP
+456 QLNTLP
-462 INEEDHRYLAT
+462 ISEEDNRYLAT

-480 LERVGDYAT
+480 LERVGDYAV
-489 NLTEYAELLKNFNEK
+489 NLTEYAELLQNFKET
-504 FSQDL
+504 FSKDL
-509 LYEVEELREKIGL
+509 LFEVEQLRETMGA
-522 LYQSTMKAYMD
+522 LYQATMKTYMD
-533 NDFDALI
+533 HDFDALI
-540 EVNRHEDEVDALVAR
+540 EVNRYEDQVDDMVAR

-564 MDGVYPA
+564 MDGIYPA

>member
-1 MTLLSTQ
+1 MDITILLQ
-8 IANLTDSV
+8 
-16 AQVSDTIS
+16 
-24 QTVAQTVSAAP
+24 
-35 TLMDVLPTAILQLV
+35 AILQLV

-65 LESASSARLK
+65 LETASSARLK
-75 ALFSRMSNS
+75 SLFSRMSNS

-142 LGLSSGGGISTTI
+142 LGLSGGGGISTTVI
-155 LFGACAG
+155 FAAFAG
-162 LGAFIELFSKKQN
+162 LGAFIELFSKKDT

-196 SKSMAELA
+196 SKSMDALA
-204 ELDAIRDFLAGIKH
+204 KLQEIKDFLASVEH
-218 PLMLVFFGAL
+218 PLMLVLFGAI

-241 VALTMAVFGLI
+241 IALTMAVTGLI

-258 YLTMGSNIGSCIV
+258 YLTMGSNIGSCVV

-279 GTNAKRTALIH
+279 GLNAKRTALIH
-290 LLFNCFGVLVFLII
+290 LLFNCFGVFIFLIA
-304 AWIMSAFSVET
+304 AWVMHLVTSGALNYGVIFET
-315 SAGVERLNFGYL
+315 
-327 FEKMFPGR
+327 MFPGA

-347 NCCTVC
+347 NCITVC

-358 TNYLVKLVC
+358 TDYLVNLVV
-367 KVIPEKLSAKE
+367 KILPEKPVAIDE
-378 QDSAVPHFHFVDE
+378 DVNAPHFHFVDE
-391 KMLRTPIIAVNQVK
+391 QMLRTPAIAVNQVK
-405 LEIENMAAVAIKN
+405 LEIENMAAIAIHN
-418 FNLSMDIITKV
+418 FNLAMDIISTVNFDK
-429 DFKDMDEFNENEK
+429 MDEFNENEK
-442 QLNYINRNLIPYIV
+442 QLNYLNRNLIPYIV
-456 RLNNLP
+456 HLNNLP
-462 INEEDHRYLAT
+462 ISEEDNRYLAT

-480 LERVGDYAT
+480 LERVGDYAV
-489 NLTEYAELLKNFNEK
+489 NLTEYAELLQNFKET
-504 FSQDL
+504 FSKDL
-509 LYEVEELREKIGL
+509 LFEVEQLRETMGA
-522 LYQSTMKAYMD
+522 LYQATMKTYMD

-540 EVNRHEDEVDALVAR
+540 EVNRYEDQVDDMVAR

-564 MDGVYPA
+564 MDGIYPA

>member
-1 MTLLSTQ
+1 MHRC
-8 IANLTDSV
+8 
-16 AQVSDTIS
+16 AQVLFTLYMDITILL
-24 QTVAQTVSAAP
+24 Q
-35 TLMDVLPTAILQLV
+35 AILQLI

-65 LESASSARLK
+65 LETASSARLK
-75 ALFSRMSNS
+75 SLFSRMSNS

-142 LGLSSGGGISTTI
+142 LGLSSGGGISTTVI
-155 LFGACAG
+155 FAAFAG
-162 LGAFIELFSKKQN
+162 LGAFIELFSKKDT

-196 SKSMAELA
+196 SGSMKELSGLQ
-204 ELDAIRDFLAGIKH
+204 EIKDFLASIEH
-218 PLMLVFFGAL
+218 PLMLVLFGAI

-241 VALTMAVFGLI
+241 IALTMAVTGLI

-258 YLTMGSNIGSCIV
+258 YLTMGSNIGSCVV

-279 GTNAKRTALIH
+279 GLNAKRTALIH
-290 LLFNCFGVLVFLII
+290 LLFNCFGVFIFLIA
-304 AWIMSAFSVET
+304 AWIMHLVTLGALNYGVIFET
-315 SAGVERLNFGYL
+315 
-327 FEKMFPGR
+327 MFPGA

-347 NCCTVC
+347 NCITVC

-358 TNYLVKLVC
+358 TDYLVNLVV
-367 KVIPEKLSAKE
+367 KILPEKPVAIDE
-378 QDSAVPHFHFVDE
+378 DVNAPHFHFVDE
-391 KMLRTPIIAVNQVK
+391 QMLRTPAIAVNQVK
-405 LEIENMAAVAIKN
+405 LEIENMAAIAIHN
-418 FNLSMDIITKV
+418 FNLAMDIISTVNFDK
-429 DFKDMDEFNENEK
+429 MDEFNENEK
-442 QLNYINRNLIPYIV
+442 QLNYLNRNLIPYIV
-456 RLNNLP
+456 HLNNLP
-462 INEEDHRYLAT
+462 ISEEDNRYLAT

-480 LERVGDYAT
+480 LERVGDYAV
-489 NLTEYAELLKNFNEK
+489 NLTEYAELLQNFKET
-504 FSQDL
+504 FSKDL
-509 LYEVEELREKIGL
+509 LFEVEQLRETMGS
-522 LYQSTMKAYMD
+522 LYQATMKTYMD
-533 NDFDALI
+533 HDFDALI
-540 EVNRHEDEVDALVAR
+540 EVNRYEDQVDDMVAR
-555 IEKMHLQRL
+555 IEKIHLQRL

>member
-1 MTLLSTQ
+1 MDITILLQ
-8 IANLTDSV
+8 
-16 AQVSDTIS
+16 
-24 QTVAQTVSAAP
+24 
-35 TLMDVLPTAILQLV
+35 AILQLV

-65 LESASSARLK
+65 LETASSARLK
-75 ALFSRMSNS
+75 SLFSRMSNS

-91 GTVATAAIQ
+91 GTAATAAIQ

-132 GTTVTAQIVA
+132 GTTITAQIVA
-142 LGLSSGGGISTTI
+142 LGLSSGGGISTTVI
-155 LFGACAG
+155 FAAFAG
-162 LGAFIELFSKKQN
+162 LGAFIELFSKKDN

-196 SKSMAELA
+196 SKSMDALA
-204 ELDAIRDFLAGIKH
+204 KLQEIKDFLASIEH
-218 PLMLVFFGAL
+218 PLMLVLFGAI

-241 VALTMAVFGLI
+241 IALTMAVTGLI

-258 YLTMGSNIGSCIV
+258 YLTMGSNIGSCVV

-279 GTNAKRTALIH
+279 GLNAKRTALIH
-290 LLFNCFGVLVFLII
+290 LLFNCFGVCVFLIA
-304 AWIMSAFSVET
+304 AWIMHLVTMGGLNYGVIFET
-315 SAGVERLNFGYL
+315 
-327 FEKMFPGR
+327 MFPGA

-358 TNYLVKLVC
+358 TDYLVQLVC
-367 KVIPEKLSAKE
+367 KIIPEKQSTTAEDPSA
-378 QDSAVPHFHFVDE
+378 PHFHFVDE
-391 KMLRTPIIAVNQVK
+391 QMLRTPAIAVNQVK
-405 LEIENMAAVAIKN
+405 LEIENMAAIAIHN
-418 FNLSMDIITKV
+418 FNLAMDIISTVNFDK
-429 DFKDMDEFNENEK
+429 MEEFNENEK
-442 QLNYINRNLIPYIV
+442 QLNFLNRNLIPYIV
-456 RLNNLP
+456 HLNNLP
-462 INEEDHRYLAT
+462 ISEEDNRYLAT

-480 LERVGDYAT
+480 LERVGDYSV
-489 NLTEYAELLKNFNEK
+489 NLTEYAELLQNFKET
-504 FSQDL
+504 FSKDL
-509 LYEVEELREKIGL
+509 LFEVEQLREMMGS
-522 LYQSTMKAYMD
+522 LYQATMKTYMD
-533 NDFDALI
+533 HDFDALI
-540 EVNRHEDEVDALVAR
+540 EVNRYEDQVDDLVAR

>member
-1 MTLLSTQ
+1 MDITILLQ
-8 IANLTDSV
+8 
-16 AQVSDTIS
+16 
-24 QTVAQTVSAAP
+24 
-35 TLMDVLPTAILQLV
+35 AILQLI

-65 LESASSARLK
+65 LETASSARLK
-75 ALFSRMSNS
+75 SLFSRMSNS

-132 GTTVTAQIVA
+132 GTTITAQIVA
-142 LGLSSGGGISTTI
+142 LGLSGGGGISTTVI
-155 LFGACAG
+155 FAAFAG
-162 LGAFIELFSKKQN
+162 LGAFIELFTKKDT

-196 SKSMAELA
+196 SGSMKELSGLQ
-204 ELDAIRDFLAGIKH
+204 EIKDFLASIEH
-218 PLMLVFFGAL
+218 PLMLVLFGAI

-241 VALTMAVFGLI
+241 IALTMAVTGLI

-258 YLTMGSNIGSCIV
+258 YLTMGSNIGSCVV

-279 GTNAKRTALIH
+279 GLNAKRTALIH
-290 LLFNCFGVLVFLII
+290 LLFNCFGVCIFLIA
-304 AWIMSAFSVET
+304 AWIMHLVTSGALNYGVIFET
-315 SAGVERLNFGYL
+315 
-327 FEKMFPGR
+327 MFPGA

-347 NCCTVC
+347 NCITVC

-358 TNYLVKLVC
+358 TDYLVNLVV
-367 KVIPEKLSAKE
+367 KILPEKNRVDEALHE
-378 QDSAVPHFHFVDE
+378 GQPHFHFVDE
-391 KMLRTPIIAVNQVK
+391 QMLRTPAIAVNQVK
-405 LEIENMAAVAIKN
+405 LEIENMAAIAIHN
-418 FNLSMDIITKV
+418 FNLAMDIISTVNFDK
-429 DFKDMDEFNENEK
+429 MDEFNENEK
-442 QLNYINRNLIPYIV
+442 QLNYLNRNLIPYIV
-456 RLNNLP
+456 QLNTLP
-462 INEEDHRYLAT
+462 ISEEDNRYLAT

-480 LERVGDYAT
+480 LERVGDYAV
-489 NLTEYAELLKNFNEK
+489 NLTEYAELLQNFKEN
-504 FSQDL
+504 FSKDL
-509 LYEVEELREKIGL
+509 LFEVEQLRETMGS
-522 LYQSTMKAYMD
+522 LYQATMKTYMD

-540 EVNRHEDEVDALVAR
+540 EVNRYEDQVDEMVAR
-555 IEKMHLQRL
+555 IEKIHLQRL
-564 MDGVYPA
+564 MDGVYTA

>member
-1 MTLLSTQ
+1 MDITILLQ
-8 IANLTDSV
+8 
-16 AQVSDTIS
+16 
-24 QTVAQTVSAAP
+24 
-35 TLMDVLPTAILQLV
+35 AILQLI

-65 LESASSARLK
+65 LETASSARLK
-75 ALFSRMSNS
+75 SLFSRMSNS

-142 LGLSSGGGISTTI
+142 LGLSSGGGISTTVI
-155 LFGACAG
+155 FAAFAG
-162 LGAFIELFSKKQN
+162 LGAFIELFSKKDN

-196 SKSMAELA
+196 SKSMDALA
-204 ELDAIRDFLAGIKH
+204 KLHEIKDFLASIEH
-218 PLMLVFFGAL
+218 PLMLVLFGAI

-241 VALTMAVFGLI
+241 IALTMAVTGLI

-258 YLTMGSNIGSCIV
+258 YLTMGSNIGSCVV

-279 GTNAKRTALIH
+279 GLNAKRTALIH
-290 LLFNCFGVLVFLII
+290 LLFNCFGVFIFLIA
-304 AWIMSAFSVET
+304 AWIMHLVTLGALNYGVIFET
-315 SAGVERLNFGYL
+315 
-327 FEKMFPGR
+327 MFPGA

-347 NCCTVC
+347 NCITVC

-358 TNYLVKLVC
+358 TDYLVNLVT
-367 KVIPEKLSAKE
+367 KILPEKPVAIDE
-378 QDSAVPHFHFVDE
+378 DVNAPHFHFVDE
-391 KMLRTPIIAVNQVK
+391 QMLRTPAIAVNQVK
-405 LEIENMAAVAIKN
+405 LEIENMAAVAIHN
-418 FNLSMDIITKV
+418 FNLAMDIISTVNFDK
-429 DFKDMDEFNENEK
+429 MDEFNENEK
-442 QLNYINRNLIPYIV
+442 QLNYLNRNLIPYIV
-456 RLNNLP
+456 HLNNLP
-462 INEEDHRYLAT
+462 ISEEDNRYLAT

-480 LERVGDYAT
+480 LERVGDYAV
-489 NLTEYAELLKNFNEK
+489 NLTEYAELLQNFKET
-504 FSQDL
+504 FSKDL
-509 LYEVEELREKIGL
+509 LFEVEQLRETMGS
-522 LYQSTMKAYMD
+522 LYQATMKAYMD
-533 NDFDALI
+533 HDFDALI
-540 EVNRHEDEVDALVAR
+540 EVNRYEDQVDDMVAR
-555 IEKMHLQRL
+555 IEKIHLQRL